1 MKRAIALAVAG
12 VLGCILL
19 VLWRGEVMPS
29 YLAVWLFWMALPL
42 GALPL
47 VAAAELIGI
56 PDGPLLS
63 VLRRMLLL
71 LPLGAILSVPLML
84 RADLLYHRVAMPKA
98 LAAWMATPSLIVR
111 MAVMLVVWSGLALLL
126 ARPPRDQPRRKLAG
140 LVLVLH
146 PVMASIAALDWVMS
160 LAPGLGS
167 SAFGLLS
174 IAGQVVT
181 AGCAGLFVLALR
193 SGGRRLPTPPGLLL
207 ACLLGGWA
215 FLHFAQYLVVWSANL
230 PAEIVWYQQRSSG
243 LGGPFIWAAAA
254 AALLGLVLLPSRLS
268 RVPVLAA
275 SVAAML
281 LLGHLLETLWF
292 VTPPF
297 RGGFS
302 LWGADVVALVGLGGL
317 SLALLSVAFG
327 SVSSVQARH
336 DAG

>member
-1 MKRAIALAVAG
+1 MLAVAG

-19 VLWRGEVMPS
+19 VLWRAEVMPS
-29 YLAVWLFWMALPL
+29 YLAAWLFWMALPL

-47 VAAAELIGI
+47 VAAAELLGSA
-56 PDGPLLS
+56 DGPLLS

-71 LPLGAILSVPLML
+71 LPLGAILAVPLML
-84 RADLLYHRVAMPKA
+84 RADLLYHRAEMPKA

-140 LVLVLH
+140 LALVLH
-146 PVMASIAALDWVMS
+146 SVMASVAALDWVMS

-167 SAFGLLS
+167 SAFGLML

-181 AGCAGLFVLALR
+181 ATCAGLFVLALR
-193 SGGRRLPTPPGLLL
+193 SGGRRLPALPGLLL

-243 LGGPFIWAAAA
+243 LGRPLIWAAAA

-275 SVAAML
+275 SLAAML
-281 LLGHLLETLWF
+281 MLGHLLETLWL
-292 VTPPF
+292 VTPAF
-297 RGGFS
+297 RGDFS
-302 LWGADVVALVGLGGL
+302 LRGADVLAVVGVGGL

-327 SVSSVQARH
+327 SASAKQVRH